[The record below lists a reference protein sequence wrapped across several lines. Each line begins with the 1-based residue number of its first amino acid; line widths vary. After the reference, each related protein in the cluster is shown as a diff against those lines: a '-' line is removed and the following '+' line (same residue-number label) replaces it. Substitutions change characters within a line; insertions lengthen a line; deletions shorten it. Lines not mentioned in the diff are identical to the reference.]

1 MLIGVLL
8 LAAYLRLN
16 HLGWTEFK
24 LDEANLSR
32 LSLNLVRGVE
42 FPLIGL
48 GSSTGIVNL
57 PLAPWLMAIPFA
69 LSPSPIVATGF
80 VAMLNV
86 LAVAGCYALARRL
99 ISVNLRNLRP
109 GLAVWA
115 ATLLFAVAPWAVIHS
130 RKIWAQD
137 LLPLFVVAWAWTGW
151 LGFVRGR
158 SRALIGH
165 ALALGACIQLHY
177 SGLWLIPVTL
187 AWAIV
192 FGRRAGWR
200 ALLVA
205 ATLFVLMF
213 APFLLADIANGAP
226 YLTHLL
232 EIARQPATVDDQALR
247 LTWLMITGQEIHSL
261 AGPQQFQNFLNS
273 APAGE
278 TGFTLDGIVG
288 VLALAGAL
296 VALVDVLRAARRR
309 SFDDRSAV
317 AFMLVTWLALPVL
330 LQLPHALPIYLHYFI
345 ILYPGPFVLVGWLVS
360 WLGSWLAGQRSM
372 VERAVVI
379 VSVLI
384 ALLQSAQSIALQQ
397 FLASRSTPGG
407 YGVPVEMSI
416 RLADEVTRASRA
428 AHGAEALIY
437 TEGDNRFVHEIP
449 SVMDVLLPPD
459 VPRRFVDLGQTTVVY
474 PRDVAVVVVHSPQGL
489 MLPDTLMKYVAQSQA
504 EAVVAFRSGE
514 ADAQVRLWPGQQ
526 ATTPPCADT
535 SIGQWQNGV
544 TLLTARLSGDWI
556 ELCYRVNVDRPG
568 VDYHW
573 FNHIIGP
580 DGQRV
585 AQIDGVGYPAASW
598 RIGDVIMARFGPVQ
612 LPGDPSARR
621 YVLRVGMYT
630 YPDIVNVPAVDA
642 VGNPVGDSVQVP
654 LDSPR

>member
-1 MLIGVLL
+1 
-8 LAAYLRLN
+8 
-16 HLGWTEFK
+16 
-24 LDEANLSR
+24 
-32 LSLNLVRGVE
+32 
-42 FPLIGL
+42 
-48 GSSTGIVNL
+48 
-57 PLAPWLMAIPFA
+57 
-69 LSPSPIVATGF
+69 
-80 VAMLNV
+80 
-86 LAVAGCYALARRL
+86 
-99 ISVNLRNLRP
+99 
-109 GLAVWA
+109 
-115 ATLLFAVAPWAVIHS
+115 
-130 RKIWAQD
+130 
-137 LLPLFVVAWAWTGW
+137 
-151 LGFVRGR
+151 
-158 SRALIGH
+158 
-165 ALALGACIQLHY
+165 
-177 SGLWLIPVTL
+177 
-187 AWAIV
+187 
-192 FGRRAGWR
+192 
-200 ALLVA
+200 
-205 ATLFVLMF
+205 
-213 APFLLADIANGAP
+213 
-226 YLTHLL
+226 
-232 EIARQPATVDDQALR
+232 
-247 LTWLMITGQEIHSL
+247 
-261 AGPQQFQNFLNS
+261 
-273 APAGE
+273 
-278 TGFTLDGIVG
+278 
-288 VLALAGAL
+288 
-296 VALVDVLRAARRR
+296 
-309 SFDDRSAV
+309 
-317 AFMLVTWLALPVL
+317 
-330 LQLPHALPIYLHYFI
+330 
-345 ILYPGPFVLVGWLVS
+345 VLVGWLVS

-612 LPGDPSARR
+612 LPGDPSATRPCSCRR
-621 YVLRVGMYT
+621 HCHCEPRVSGR
-630 YPDIVNVPAVDA
+630 
-642 VGNPVGDSVQVP
+642 GNPRTPAGVVFRPPALAGARRLLRFARNDMRGRSEARRETDSFHPV
-654 LDSPR
+654 LIRGRGGTR